1 MTDVLIRQR
10 RFDTEA
16 QREEGWGRTEAG
28 IGEMWS
34 QDKQGQGLP
43 AAPEARREA
52 GNGVSLG
59 PQRGPGTNPPDPV
72 ISDLRPPEL

>member
-16 QREEGWGRTEAG
+16 QREEGCGKTEAG
-28 IGEMWS
+28 IGVMWS

-43 AAPEARREA
+43 AAPEARKEE
-52 GNGVSLG
+52 GNRVSLG
-59 PQRGPGTNPPDPV
+59 AQRELGTNPPDPV
-72 ISDLRPPEL
+72 ISDLWPPEL